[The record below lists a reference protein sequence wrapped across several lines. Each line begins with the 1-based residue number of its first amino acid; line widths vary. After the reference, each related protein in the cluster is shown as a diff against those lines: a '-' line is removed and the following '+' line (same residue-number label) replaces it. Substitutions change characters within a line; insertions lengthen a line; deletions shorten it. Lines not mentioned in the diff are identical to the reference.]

1 MGKRLNI
8 QDAFLNYVR
17 KNRISVKIALINGTV
32 IEGLVKGFDNF
43 VIVVKE
49 EDQKL
54 IYKHA
59 ITYIIPSEEFDD
71 VVIG

>member
-1 MGKRLNI
+1 MTKKLNI
-8 QDAFLNYVR
+8 QDSFLNFVR
-17 KNRISVKIALINGTV
+17 KNKVKLTIYLLNEEK

-43 VIVVKE
+43 VIVMKD

-54 IYKHA
+54 VYKHA
-59 ITYIIPSEEFDD
+59 IAYIVPSEEFDD

>member
-1 MGKRLNI
+1 LTIYLLNEE
-8 QDAFLNYVR
+8 
-17 KNRISVKIALINGTV
+17 K

-43 VIVVKE
+43 VIVMKD

-54 IYKHA
+54 VYKHA
-59 ITYIIPSEEFDD
+59 IAYIVPSEEFDD

>member
-1 MGKRLNI
+1 MSKKLNI
-8 QDAFLNYVR
+8 QDSFLNYVR
-17 KNRISVKIALINGTV
+17 KNRISVKIFLVNGV
-32 IEGLVKGFDNF
+32 EIEGLVKGFDNF
-43 VIVVKE
+43 VVVVKE

>member
-1 MGKRLNI
+1 MSKKMNI

-43 VIVVKE
+43 VIVIKE

-54 IYKHA
+54 VYKHA

-71 VVIG
+71 VMIG

>member
-1 MGKRLNI
+1 
-8 QDAFLNYVR
+8 
-17 KNRISVKIALINGTV
+17 LINGAE

-43 VIVVKE
+43 VVVIKE